1 MANFFYSK
9 AKEKLF
15 FANININSNQ
25 FKALLIDNS
34 LYTPNQNS
42 DQFVS
47 DIPSAAIKKRSTAI
61 QNLTC
66 TLGVIDADDLV
77 ISDYDGSAFNTVVIY
92 QDSSNDNSAILL
104 FYIDT
109 ANGLP
114 FPGSSSSSPVTII
127 WDNGSNK
134 IIAI

>member
-1 MANFFYSK
+1 LANFFYSK

-15 FANININSNQ
+15 FGNININSNQ

-34 LYTPNQNS
+34 LYTPSQSS

-47 DIPSAAIKKRSTAI
+47 DIPGSAIKKRSDVI

-66 TLGVIDADDLV
+66 SLGIVDADDLV
-77 ISDYDGSAFNTVVIY
+77 ISDYDGSAFNSVVIY
-92 QDSSNDNSAILL
+92 QVGSNDSNSILL

>member
-1 MANFFYSK
+1 M
-9 AKEKLF
+9 
-15 FANININSNQ
+15 
-25 FKALLIDNS
+25 LI
-34 LYTPNQNS
+34 QNS

-66 TLGVIDADDLV
+66 TLGVVDADDLV
-77 ISDYDGSAFNTVVIY
+77 IGDYDGSAFNTVVIY